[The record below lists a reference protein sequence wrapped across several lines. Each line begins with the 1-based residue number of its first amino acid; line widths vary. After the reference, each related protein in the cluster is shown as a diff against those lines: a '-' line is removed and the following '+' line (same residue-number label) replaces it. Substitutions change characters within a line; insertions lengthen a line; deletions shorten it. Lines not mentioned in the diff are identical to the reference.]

1 MKKLNLYIT
10 KQIIVGFLLV
20 SFSLMSIIWLTQS
33 LRFLDMISSEGI
45 TIGVFIKMT
54 SLLMPR
60 IFTIL
65 APISLFAA
73 ILFVYNRMIADQE
86 LIVMKAVGISPA
98 QLAKPAVFVSFFLVL
113 LNIWIINWGIPLAE
127 KAFNNL
133 EWKVK
138 NNVSHLMFRE
148 GEFSTLQPG
157 LTVFVASRNDDGS
170 VSGVLIN
177 DDRTPSVSST
187 TTAEKGA
194 IIQTPSGPRIVLA
207 NGNRQELNRKNGSF
221 SSISFEKYSV
231 DFGLKNTKARRKNS
245 VRTQSF
251 GELITALNNPNLS
264 PKDKLKWFVEGNK
277 RLTTPLLALVYSLL
291 GCTGLL
297 ISNFNRRGQTKTVA
311 ASLVSVIIIQAIDLS
326 SGNLATR
333 NIFWISLLYL
343 NIIVPILTCIILLN
357 NPKYLSSL
365 FFKKKKERFYA

>member
-20 SFSLMSIIWLTQS
+20 CCSLMSIIWLTQS
-33 LRFLDMISSEGI
+33 LRFLEMISSEGI
-45 TIGVFIKMT
+45 TIGTFIKMT

-86 LIVMKAVGISPA
+86 LIVMKAVGISPF
-98 QLAKPAVFVSFFLVL
+98 QLSKPIFFISFFLII
-113 LNIWIINWGIPLAE
+113 LNVWIMNCGIPMAE

-138 NNVSHLMFRE
+138 NNISGLMFRE
-148 GEFSTLQPG
+148 GEFSNIQPG
-157 LTVFVASRNDDGS
+157 LTVFITSRNDDGS
-170 VSGVLIN
+170 VLGILIN
-177 DDRTPSVSST
+177 DERKPPVSST

-194 IIQTPSGPRIVLA
+194 IIQTPTGPRIVLV
-207 NGNRQELNRKNGSF
+207 NGSRQELNHKNNQF

-231 DFGLKNTKARRKNS
+231 DLGIKNTKARRKSS

-251 GELITALNNPNLS
+251 AELINALNNPNLS
-264 PKDKLKWFVEGNK
+264 PKDKIKWFVEGNK
-277 RLTTPLLALVYSLL
+277 RLTTPLLALVYSLI

-297 ISNFNRRGQTKTVA
+297 ISNFNRRGQTKTVII
-311 ASLVSVIIIQAIDLS
+311 SLTAVIFIQAIDLS
-326 SGNLATR
+326 AGNLASK
-333 NIFWISLLYL
+333 NIFWISFLYL
-343 NIIVPILTCIILLN
+343 NIIVPILVCIILLQ
-357 NPKYLSSL
+357 NPKFLSL
-365 FFKKKKERFYA
+365 IFKKKKEQMYA